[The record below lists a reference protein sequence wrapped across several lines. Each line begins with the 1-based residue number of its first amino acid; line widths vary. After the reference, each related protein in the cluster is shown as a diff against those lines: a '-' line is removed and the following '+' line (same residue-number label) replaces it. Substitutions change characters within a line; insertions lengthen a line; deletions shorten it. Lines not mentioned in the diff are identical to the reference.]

1 MSLGARY
8 VVSDPQYVL
17 IARMAAGKAVATVT
31 AARVEEA
38 TAVVAKEAAVR
49 AAVVKEVAA

>member
-1 MSLGARY
+1 MWSQILVRSHRTYGG
-8 VVSDPQYVL
+8 V
-17 IARMAAGKAVATVT
+17 AVATVT
-31 AARVEEA
+31 ARVEEA